1 MLSSMVLR
9 GLVDSSSSSS
19 RAALSVG
26 ECAALLRQWGSA
38 KNLLEG
44 RKLHGFL
51 RDTGQ
56 DQDTFLGNLLVQMY
70 GSCGSTDEAYA
81 AFSRI
86 SRRNVFSWN
95 ILITAF
101 AQDGH
106 LQRAEILFQKMPER
120 DQVSW
125 NVIIAAFSRAGD
137 IDRMPGLLDA
147 MERQGIYPNRL
158 TFVALLDAFDRS
170 ELDPSR
176 FSDEG
181 KLLHSKISQ
190 HGFHFDLQIQT
201 ALIKMYDRLGSVE
214 KAIAV
219 FDRISSPD
227 AIAWNSL
234 LSAFAR
240 NGDLDAANALFQRMP
255 ERSLVSW
262 NIAIAANL
270 HCGRAKTAL
279 WLLQVMDLDGGDT
292 ADRAIFITALYACGV
307 LEELRLGEAIHAE
320 IAASGLETDVCIGTA
335 LISMYGK
342 CHRALLARHAFDR
355 IKEKNQVAWNAMI
368 TAYTQNGRFDLARG
382 LFDLMPGSD
391 VVSWTLMLTEFVQ
404 KGLIREAREI
414 FDRIPVRDTAS
425 WNAMISA
432 HAGNGESLRAIELL
446 AKMDLEGFE
455 ADRATFI
462 GVLASHFAP
471 SEARLLQDLISSSGC
486 RSDSS
491 VATALV
497 SMHGRSARLAT
508 AREIFDATREKN
520 VVLWSATIGIYADNG
535 LFDAAMELFFRMCLE
550 GVHPNDVT
558 FVSILSASAHA
569 GDLSNARQW
578 FFSVATDF
586 GVAYTRDHYVCMAD
600 MLARSGLMDQARE
613 LVGDMPFV
621 PDSCSW
627 KTVLAGCLVA
637 GSLKQAE
644 RVACSVIEC
653 EPEDS
658 SSYIMLSNI
667 YSAAKDQILV

>member
-1 MLSSMVLR
+1 
-9 GLVDSSSSSS
+9 
-19 RAALSVG
+19 
-26 ECAALLRQWGSA
+26 
-38 KNLLEG
+38 
-44 RKLHGFL
+44 
-51 RDTGQ
+51 
-56 DQDTFLGNLLVQMY
+56 
-70 GSCGSTDEAYA
+70 
-81 AFSRI
+81 
-86 SRRNVFSWN
+86 
-95 ILITAF
+95 
-101 AQDGH
+101 
-106 LQRAEILFQKMPER
+106 MPER

-125 NVIIAAFSRAGD
+125 NVIVAAFARAGD
-137 IDRMPGLLDA
+137 IDRMLGLLDA

-170 ELDPSR
+170 EMDPSR

-181 KLLHSKISQ
+181 ELLHSKISQ

-201 ALIKMYDRLGSVE
+201 SLIKMYDRLGSVE

-307 LEELRLGEAIHAE
+307 LEKLRLGEAIHAE
-320 IAASGLETDVCIGTA
+320 IAAFGLETDVCIGTA

-342 CHRALLARHAFDR
+342 CHRALLARDAFDR
-355 IKEKNQVAWNAMI
+355 IKEKNQ
-368 TAYTQNGRFDLARG
+368 
-382 LFDLMPGSD
+382 
-391 VVSWTLMLTEFVQ
+391 
-404 KGLIREAREI
+404 
-414 FDRIPVRDTAS
+414 
-425 WNAMISA
+425 
-432 HAGNGESLRAIELL
+432 
-446 AKMDLEGFE
+446 
-455 ADRATFI
+455 
-462 GVLASHFAP
+462 
-471 SEARLLQDLISSSGC
+471 
-486 RSDSS
+486 
-491 VATALV
+491 
-497 SMHGRSARLAT
+497 
-508 AREIFDATREKN
+508 N
-520 VVLWSATIGIYADNG
+520 VVLWSATIGIYAHNG

-558 FVSILSASAHA
+558 FVNILSASAHA

-658 SSYIMLSNI
+658 SPYIMLSNI
-667 YSAAKDQILV
+667 YSAAKDQILVC